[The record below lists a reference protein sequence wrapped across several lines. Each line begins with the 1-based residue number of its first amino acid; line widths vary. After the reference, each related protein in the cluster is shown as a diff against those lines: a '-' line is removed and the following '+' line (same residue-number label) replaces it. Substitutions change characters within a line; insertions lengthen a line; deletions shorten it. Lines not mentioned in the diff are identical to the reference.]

1 LFRFFSPYHLEKFY
15 AWTAALSVSVIV
27 VCLLGLNSETE
38 NNIVFSIP
46 PKNQG
51 IQVQFVES
59 APLSALPAK
68 PLSESLPPKPQEVLK
83 QTQRETP
90 SPPTPSSDP
99 AKFAAPLPVAQP
111 VPQPVAQNE
120 TTQKST
126 QGGSPTLVPAK
137 FTPQEGGQFPD
148 PLYPRWARQQNIQ
161 GSLMLLVTVQA
172 EGKVS
177 AVVVTESSGN
187 TKLDA
192 FASHWVRQQ
201 WIWPPGTTR
210 SFLVPF
216 VFQLK

>member
-27 VCLLGLNSETE
+27 VCLLGLNSEKE

-68 PLSESLPPKPQEVLK
+68 PISEPLPPKAQEVLT

-90 SPPTPSSDP
+90 SPPTPSSEP
-99 AKFAAPLPVAQP
+99 VKFVAPLPVAQP
-111 VPQPVAQNE
+111 EPQPVAQNE
-120 TTQKST
+120 NTQKST

-161 GSLMLLVTVQA
+161 GSLMLLVIVQA
-172 EGKVS
+172 EGKAS
-177 AVVVTESSGN
+177 SVVVTQSSGN
-187 TKLDA
+187 TRLDD
-192 FASHWVRQQ
+192 FACQWIKQHWV
-201 WIWPPGTTR
+201 WPAGHTR

>member
-1 LFRFFSPYHLEKFY
+1 M
-15 AWTAALSVSVIV
+15 IV
-27 VCLLGLNSETE
+27 VCLLGLNSEKE

-68 PLSESLPPKPQEVLK
+68 PISEPLPPKAQEVLT

-90 SPPTPSSDP
+90 SPPTPSSEP
-99 AKFAAPLPVAQP
+99 VKFVAPLPVAQP
-111 VPQPVAQNE
+111 EPQPVAQNE
-120 TTQKST
+120 NTQKST

-161 GSLMLLVTVQA
+161 GSLMLLVIVQA
-172 EGKVS
+172 EGSVFDKLLSSAGQIKVFNVKFDKQLLGPG
-177 AVVVTESSGN
+177 AILDICFH
-187 TKLDA
+187 KLSC
-192 FASHWVRQQ
+192 F
-201 WIWPPGTTR
+201 
-210 SFLVPF
+210 
-216 VFQLK
+216 FQ

>member
-1 LFRFFSPYHLEKFY
+1 MFRFLSPYHLEKFY
-15 AWTAALSVSVIV
+15 AWTAALSLAVIV
-27 VCLLGLNSETE
+27 VCILGFTFETE
-38 NNIVFSIP
+38 KELQRMIP
-46 PKNQG
+46 PKNEG
-51 IQVQFVES
+51 IQIQFIES

-68 PLSESLPPKPQEVLK
+68 PVNETLSSKEIFKE
-83 QTQRETP
+83 TQSAVVP
-90 SPPTPSSDP
+90 LSDL
-99 AKFAAPLPVAQP
+99 AKV
-111 VPQPVAQNE
+111 VVSQPVAE
-120 TTQKST
+120 STTPSVAQSDT
-126 QGGSPTLVPAK
+126 PQELAQGGSPTLVPAK

-201 WIWPPGTTR
+201 WIWPPGTMR

>member
-27 VCLLGLNSETE
+27 GCLLGLNSEKE

-68 PLSESLPPKPQEVLK
+68 PISEPLPPKAQEVLT

-90 SPPTPSSDP
+90 SPPTPSSEP
-99 AKFAAPLPVAQP
+99 VKFVAPLPVAQP
-111 VPQPVAQNE
+111 EPQPVAQNE
-120 TTQKST
+120 NTQKST

-161 GSLMLLVTVQA
+161 GSLMLLVIVQA
-172 EGKVS
+172 EGKAS
-177 AVVVTESSGN
+177 SVVVTQSSGN

>member
-1 LFRFFSPYHLEKFY
+1 MFRLFSPYRLEKFY
-15 AWTAALSVSVIV
+15 AWTAALSLSVIV
-27 VCLLGLNSETE
+27 VCFLGLNSETE
-38 NNIVFSIP
+38 NNVVSPIP

-51 IQVQFVES
+51 IQVQFIES

-68 PLSESLPPKPQEVLK
+68 PVNETLSSKEIFKETLSPVAPLSDLAKVVVSQPAVESTTPSVAQSDTPQEL
-83 QTQRETP
+83 
-90 SPPTPSSDP
+90 
-99 AKFAAPLPVAQP
+99 A
-111 VPQPVAQNE
+111 
-120 TTQKST
+120 

-177 AVVVTESSGN
+177 AVLVTESSGN
-187 TKLDA
+187 AKLDA
-192 FASHWVRQQ
+192 FAMDWVQRQ
-201 WIWPPGTTR
+201 WIWPPGSTR
-210 SFLVPF
+210 LFIVPF

>member
-1 LFRFFSPYHLEKFY
+1 M
-15 AWTAALSVSVIV
+15 IV

-68 PLSESLPPKPQEVLK
+68 PISEPLPPKAQEVLT

-90 SPPTPSSDP
+90 SPPTPSSEP
-99 AKFAAPLPVAQP
+99 VKFVAPLPVAQP
-111 VPQPVAQNE
+111 EPQPVAQNE
-120 TTQKST
+120 NTQKST

-192 FASHWVRQQ
+192 FASHWVRQH
-201 WIWPPGTTR
+201 WIWPPGTTH